1 MDLHCSSLSSPKALP
16 VTWRR
21 ALGLSSKPIRTRSNA
36 LPPWCLKS
44 FFMNNDIHHNRVVK
58 FCSCSRISFF
68 GYGKKRGPAQ
78 RDRLLLHF
86 SQTNMLDE
94 IAYGPVGETFCMSGY
109 STETQEGAACSQAG
123 DASGMKMVKNSRG
136 EEIGEGN
143 CCVDAGLEI
152 STVRMEDFSEE
163 YCSVEFSTRT
173 GVWSRLEWRPQNVP
187 HVELSRDECHA
198 ANREMELS
206 DVGYVIGIDNS
217 WLQYRCFRVF
227 S

>member
-1 MDLHCSSLSSPKALP
+1 
-16 VTWRR
+16 
-21 ALGLSSKPIRTRSNA
+21 
-36 LPPWCLKS
+36 
-44 FFMNNDIHHNRVVK
+44 
-58 FCSCSRISFF
+58 
-68 GYGKKRGPAQ
+68 
-78 RDRLLLHF
+78 
-86 SQTNMLDE
+86 MLDE
-94 IAYGPVGETFCMSGY
+94 IAYGPVGNTFCMSGC
-109 STETQEGAACSQAG
+109 STETQESAACSQAG